1 MILSLGLAALALQM
15 SSAIRLTLLRD
26 VNSQL
31 QHLKLHAMS
40 DMRNYSMMRQTGMR
54 DAMLGIGM
62 SVIRVALVLMSVMK
76 VALTHVLMTCSCHR
90 NGWC

>member
-1 MILSLGLAALALQM
+1 M

-40 DMRNYSMMRQTGMR
+40 DMRNYSMMRLTNWPEGCDVR
-54 DAMLGIGM
+54 DWYV
-62 SVIRVALVLMSVMK
+62 SNKSRPYPDVSNESCP
-76 VALTHVLMTCSCHR
+76 THVLMTCSCHR
-90 NGWC
+90 NG